1 MFTKVKECVMFI
13 WLMIWILPSL
23 PGLIE
28 QGKYEEDLQSGKIG

>member
-1 MFTKVKECVMFI
+1 MSFKEFCRFVF
-13 WLMIWILPSL
+13 LMIWILPAL